1 MAGRRFALRRRG
13 RGEAPWTWEPLL
25 EPGCWA
31 RQRPATEERE
41 QGGGREGR
49 EGWDGR
55 ASGRGGTGG
64 RAGGRAARGPGGG
77 RDFGRGGG
85 GGEGAGQSAHPRGPR
100 PPLPYGW
107 TGCNSMSAGLWRAD
121 ELWAAGGIGD
131 GGGAVRV
138 GGGGGPIRPPF
149 RYVDVPEPYG
159 WTVAQ
164 GRVWWGWGLGEGPRG
179 PCRAGGGGG
188 MFRPLGR
195 QRV

>member
-41 QGGGREGR
+41 QGGGREG
-49 EGWDGR
+49 WDGR
-55 ASGRGGTGG
+55 ASGRTGS
-64 RAGGRAARGPGGG
+64 PGAW
-77 RDFGRGGG
+77 G

-100 PPLPYGW
+100 PLLPYGW

-121 ELWAAGGIGD
+121 ELWAGGIGD
-131 GGGAVRV
+131 GGAVRV

-149 RYVDVPEPYG
+149 RYVNVPEPYG
-159 WTVAQ
+159 WMVAQ
-164 GRVWWGWGLGEGPRG
+164 GRVWWGWGLGEDPRG
-179 PCRAGGGGG
+179 PCRAGGGEGDVPAAG
-188 MFRPLGR
+188 AAEG
-195 QRV
+195 VTTCSCT